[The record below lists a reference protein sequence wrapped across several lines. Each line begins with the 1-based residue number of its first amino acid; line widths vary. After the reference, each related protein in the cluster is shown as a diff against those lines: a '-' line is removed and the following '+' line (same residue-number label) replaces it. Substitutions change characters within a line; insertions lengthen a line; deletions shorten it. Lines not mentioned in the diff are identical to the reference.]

1 MTIPAIPVF
10 ALDYLGVAV
19 FAATG
24 ALVASRKQMD
34 LIGFGLLA
42 TLTGVGGGTVR
53 DLVIGRTV
61 FWIADPSY
69 LLVCLA
75 IALLLFF
82 GAHLVQRR
90 YVVLLWMDA
99 LGLAAYGVLGAH
111 IAMVAGVGPV
121 PAIVLGVV
129 TATFGGMIR
138 DVVSD
143 EQPLILKQE
152 IYATAALIAACVY
165 VVGVTAGAPPPLA
178 ALAGIVVGLAVRAG
192 AILRGWTLPRY
203 KPRAGRDYTQ

>member
-1 MTIPAIPVF
+1 MPTIPVV

-34 LIGFGLLA
+34 LIGFALLA

-53 DLVIGRTV
+53 DLVIGRSV
-61 FWIADPSY
+61 FWVADPSY
-69 LLVCLA
+69 LAVCLV
-75 IALLLFF
+75 IALALFF
-82 GAHLVQRR
+82 AAHLVQRR

-111 IAMVAGVGPV
+111 IALTNGAGFL
-121 PAIVLGVV
+121 PAMVLGMV

-138 DVVSD
+138 DVISQ
-143 EQPLILKQE
+143 EQPLILGQE
-152 IYATAALIAACVY
+152 LYATAALGAACVY
-165 VVGVTAGAPPPLA
+165 VGAVAAGAPALPA
-178 ALAGIVVGLAVRAG
+178 AAAATVVGFALRAG
-192 AILRGWTLPRY
+192 AIVKGWTLPRY
-203 KPRAGRDYTQ
+203 KPRAGRDY

>member
-1 MTIPAIPVF
+1 MPAISLVT
-10 ALDYLGVAV
+10 LDYLGVAV

-24 ALVASRKQMD
+24 ALVASRQQMD
-34 LIGFGLLA
+34 LIGFALLA

-53 DLVIGRTV
+53 DLVLGRTV

-69 LLVCLA
+69 LVVCLT

-111 IAMVAGVGPV
+111 IALVSGTGPV

-129 TATFGGMIR
+129 TATFGGTIR
-138 DVVSD
+138 DVISD
-143 EQPLILKQE
+143 ERPLILKQE
-152 IYATAALIAACVY
+152 IYATAALAAACVY
-165 VVGVTAGAPPPLA
+165 VGAIGLGASATIAAGAGSA
-178 ALAGIVVGLAVRAG
+178 VGFAVRAG
-192 AILRGWTLPRY
+192 AILRGWSLPRY
-203 KPRAGRDYTQ
+203 KTRPGRDYGP